1 MTKNIVNKIEKARE
15 AILFIL
21 VSIWIIIPIL
31 KSFKLTCSMAMN
43 WEYNFIFVIG
53 GIGLFFLI
61 LDIYKNLKQKE
72 NRKEYIKE
80 ILPIIIFAI
89 FMIWTLISSIFSPDR
104 EKAFLGTWY
113 RKDGYITY
121 LAYAGFFACGL
132 FMNSK
137 ENKRMF
143 INILVIVA
151 LLNIIMAELY
161 NRGIMNNI
169 LVPRSIK
176 TTVFYQFN
184 HYGYYLLI
192 ATVSSIFLFVTQKN
206 IVRKILHIFSCII
219 LMYYLIINNTFG
231 CHLALVITL
240 IIFMIY
246 SIIKKKNIGIAALSI
261 IMFLGIS
268 FGNQETRSITQK
280 NINTFSKDINNIIT
294 AIVQTNE
301 KSNIENEINNVKNN
315 KKDKIVED
323 EFIKDEIMD
332 SMDRAGTG
340 RMRLWKNGIK
350 FFLER
355 PILGYG
361 PENLGAKYIEVNIR
375 YGQDRPHNLLIQ
387 LATTSGIIGLV
398 SYISAIGII
407 LIRGLKRSKIENSIH
422 IISFFVV
429 IAYLISSM
437 FGNSMYYTSPYFFI
451 FLGFL
456 MCENINEKSNIE
468 E

>member
-206 IVRKILHIFSCII
+206 IVRKIL
-219 LMYYLIINNTFG
+219 
-231 CHLALVITL
+231 
-240 IIFMIY
+240 
-246 SIIKKKNIGIAALSI
+246 
-261 IMFLGIS
+261 
-268 FGNQETRSITQK
+268 R
-280 NINTFSKDINNIIT
+280 
-294 AIVQTNE
+294 
-301 KSNIENEINNVKNN
+301 
-315 KKDKIVED
+315 
-323 EFIKDEIMD
+323 
-332 SMDRAGTG
+332 
-340 RMRLWKNGIK
+340 
-350 FFLER
+350 
-355 PILGYG
+355 
-361 PENLGAKYIEVNIR
+361 
-375 YGQDRPHNLLIQ
+375 
-387 LATTSGIIGLV
+387 
-398 SYISAIGII
+398 
-407 LIRGLKRSKIENSIH
+407 
-422 IISFFVV
+422 
-429 IAYLISSM
+429 
-437 FGNSMYYTSPYFFI
+437 
-451 FLGFL
+451 
-456 MCENINEKSNIE
+456 
-468 E
+468 